1 MLFDNLVVLHYTGP
15 LTEETHDYPFG
26 LVISSKA
33 VGLHC
38 TTRAQDCKTLNR
50 QLLALYCVATSTT
63 SPQYTIPIFV
73 ACIYSNT
80 QGSAI

>member
-50 QLLALYCVATSTT
+50 QLLAL
-63 SPQYTIPIFV
+63 
-73 ACIYSNT
+73 
-80 QGSAI
+80 